1 MRKTLCLLLIL
12 CLLPALC
19 ACGRETS
26 SYPVSLWLSEDDPL
40 ATAMTQA
47 VEDYN
52 RSRKSS
58 APSVTLRRFES
69 GEALESALGTARPD
83 LLLCSHTLSFS
94 LADRSLLTNVGVS
107 VAYPES
113 VACRSEGIGRSV
125 YPIGSRVQLLC
136 AREDLPAGLDA
147 LCARA
152 ASYGANTRLP
162 FLGADS
168 YADLLCQLVLDS
180 GEFHADRERDCF
192 SEAFRAGWNA
202 LADAAFSG
210 GLYVGAA
217 DTSALLKSELPAVI
231 VYSDAL
237 APEGAQ
243 GRTLTLLCPE
253 GTPLLADQRTLAVLS
268 RDGKQQRGAAAFL
281 RWFFSGG
288 RAAKLA
294 LSCALIPA
302 LPGGEGTGELSSLLL
317 SLRERTLW
325 LPGGGSD
332 YIQNRSAFEQ
342 SFRSA
347 MDLLK

>member
-1 MRKTLCLLLIL
+1 MRKTLCLLLL
-12 CLLPALC
+12 VCLLLPLC
-19 ACGRETS
+19 ACGQEEA

-40 ATAMTQA
+40 ASAMTTA
-47 VEDYN
+47 VEEYN
-52 RSRKSS
+52 RAKKAS
-58 APSVTLRRFES
+58 APPLALRRFENDA
-69 GEALESALGTARPD
+69 ALERALNTARPD

-94 LADRSLLTNVGVS
+94 LDERSLLTDAGVS
-107 VAYPES
+107 VSYPEA
-113 VACRSEGIGRSV
+113 VAYRAEGIGRSV

-152 ASYGANTRLP
+152 ASYGADTRLP

-210 GLYVGAA
+210 GLYVGDAGAA
-217 DTSALLKSELPAVI
+217 ALLKSELPAVI

-237 APEGAQ
+237 AEGVPV
-243 GRTLTLLCPE
+243 GYTLSLFCPE

-281 RWFFSGG
+281 RWFFSGD

-325 LPGGGSD
+325 LADGGSD
-332 YIQNRSAFEQ
+332 YIQNRAAFEQ
-342 SFRSA
+342 DFRRA